1 MPVSI
6 DNVYQKVLVLA
17 NKEQR
22 GYITP
27 QEFNLMADRAQRDI
41 YESYFNMDKRKLFS
55 NKTRIDDELDGLEVK
70 LSEFYTSGT
79 ETVYGTSDSNYYGDG
94 VNMPF
99 KVDDSGKVNKI
110 DTITNADNNLGTELT
125 NKEVAYTENNPLTKA
140 TKNRPVYVRK
150 SDLRAWYY
158 PVLTTNVTLTI
169 NYWKRLSATAPS
181 WGYVVVND
189 KALYNSN
196 TSVDFE
202 LHISEEE
209 ALVTRILEL
218 AGLVIRSEEVAQAA
232 MVDKANTIKFQND

>member
-94 VNMPF
+94 ANMPF

-110 DTITNADNNLGTELT
+110 DTITNADNNLVTELT

-202 LHISEEE
+202 LHESEEE
-209 ALVTRILEL
+209 TIVTRILEL
-218 AGLVIRSEEVAQAA
+218 MGIIIEKPQLQQTALVEKAQVKQEQIR
-232 MVDKANTIKFQND
+232 